1 MSARPTSK
9 RSGSKAAA
17 APRPGEP
24 VRLGNIRIGRGC
36 PLVLIA
42 GPCVIESEASA
53 LRHAKHLKKLADR
66 MGVQLIFKS
75 SYDKANRTSV
85 AAFRGSGMK
94 SGLQVLARIKK
105 ELGIPV
111 TSDIHSPEEA
121 EAAAAVVDVLQIPAF
136 LCRQTDLLIAA
147 GRTGNVVN
155 IKKGQFMAPE
165 DMKHAVDKVRS
176 TGNHRILLTERGTSF
191 GYRTLVNDFRAIPLM
206 RELGVPVIFD
216 ATHSVQRP
224 GGLGHATGGDR
235 RFAPMLACAATVA
248 GVDGIFMEVHENPDK
263 ALSDG
268 PNSLPLEWLP
278 GLWKRL
284 QLLSGV
290 SCRVDSDR

>member
-1 MSARPTSK
+1 MSRASAK
-9 RSGSKAAA
+9 RSSGRLPA
-17 APRPGEP
+17 APKPGAP
-24 VRLGNIRIGRGC
+24 IRLGSLRIGDGC
-36 PLVLIA
+36 PLLLIA

-53 LRHAKHLKKLADR
+53 LRHARHLKRLADR
-66 MGVQLIFKS
+66 VGVQLIFKS

-85 AAFRGSGMK
+85 NAFRGSGMK
-94 SGLQVLARIKK
+94 SGLQILARVKK
-105 ELGIPV
+105 EIGVPV

-165 DMKHAVDKVRS
+165 DMIHAVEKVRS
-176 TGNHRILLTERGTSF
+176 TGNRRVLLTERGSSF
-191 GYRTLVNDFRAIPLM
+191 GYRTLVNDFRAVPIM

-235 RFAPMLACAATVA
+235 RFAPMLACAAVVSGA
-248 GVDGIFMEVHENPDK
+248 DGIFMEVHEDPDR

-268 PNSLPLEWLP
+268 PNTLPLRWLP

-284 QLLSGV
+284 KTLSGP
-290 SCRVDSDR
+290 SCRVDRYR